1 MYTKGAKY
9 GMFKIVLNY
18 NNNNVIN
25 IALFKFNQNKIQFR
39 NALNIEK

>member
-18 NNNNVIN
+18 NNNVIN